1 MEADKLR
8 KFFAIECFDDALN
21 WVMADLTV
29 IIIGASISFIE
40 ALYFEPV
47 RLVEHALAAI
57 FIVHFLFVSF
67 FLGLRQIVRYMKLWV
82 LICVSSKRVQKM
94 SIRLTKSIA
103 RLALVFLPGLLYALY
118 CYCWESAQA
127 QDFQR
132 EIQYG
137 QLTVDFVFVLLTTL
151 FNIVMHYK
159 CILLKTKKITKQRAV
174 QIVRKMVQDSY
185 EADHYLMVPMVLFM
199 TIPLQIVS
207 YVGIASY
214 ILYGFFE
221 PLI

>member
-1 MEADKLR
+1 MMR
-8 KFFAIECFDDALN
+8 KFFAIECFEDALT
-21 WVMADLTV
+21 WATVDFVV
-29 IIIGASISFIE
+29 IIIGASISSIE
-40 ALYFEPV
+40 ALYFEPL

-67 FLGLRQIVRYMKLWV
+67 FLGLRQIVRYMELWILV
-82 LICVSSKRVQKM
+82 CVSSKWIQKM
-94 SIRLTKSIA
+94 SIQLIKSVAKI
-103 RLALVFLPGLLYALY
+103 ALVFLPGLLYALY

-137 QLTVDFVFVLLTTL
+137 QLTIDFVFILLTSL
-151 FNIVMHYK
+151 FNVVMQYK
-159 CILLKTKKITKQRAV
+159 CILLKTKKITKKSAL
-174 QIVRKMVQDSY
+174 QIVRNMVQDSY
-185 EADHYLMVPMVLFM
+185 EPDNYQTSALVFFM

-207 YVGIASY
+207 YVGIVSY
-214 ILYGFFE
+214 ILYDFFE

>member
-1 MEADKLR
+1 MMR
-8 KFFAIECFDDALN
+8 KFFAIECFQDALN
-21 WVMADLTV
+21 WVMTDFCV
-29 IIIGASISFIE
+29 IVIGAAISYIE
-40 ALYFEPV
+40 VLYFEPI

-67 FLGLRQIVRYMKLWV
+67 FLGLRQVVRYMKLWV
-82 LICVSSKRVQKM
+82 LVCVSSKRVQK
-94 SIRLTKSIA
+94 ITVRLTRGIA
-103 RLALVFLPGLLYALY
+103 RLALIFLPGILYALY
-118 CYCWESAQA
+118 CYYWESAQA

-137 QLTVDFVFVLLTTL
+137 QLTIDFVFILLTSL
-151 FNIVMHYK
+151 FNVVMQYK

-174 QIVRKMVQDSY
+174 QNVRKMVQDYY
-185 EADHYLMVPMVLFM
+185 EPDHYLMVPMVLFM

-207 YVGIASY
+207 YVGIVSY
-214 ILYGFFE
+214 ILYGFFK